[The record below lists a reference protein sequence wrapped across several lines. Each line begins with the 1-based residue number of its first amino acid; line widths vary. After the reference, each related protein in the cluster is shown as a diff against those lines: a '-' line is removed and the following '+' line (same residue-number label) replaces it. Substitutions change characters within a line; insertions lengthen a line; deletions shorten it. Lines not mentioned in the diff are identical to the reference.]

1 MRIESLP
8 RVRCWWPSLLHNV
21 WVPMVIAVIVW
32 TGRQLEFAERP
43 GPYIMHVAMIAA
55 INIILA
61 VSLQLINGVSGQ
73 FSLGH
78 AGFMAMGAYLAGY
91 ATFVFGPWNYDANA
105 DYPDPRQ
112 LFANPGATL
121 ACFVAL
127 AVVAGIGCGFVAG
140 LFLLIRQTRGILP
153 ALPLIVIMLLVVWV
167 VIDARAAADSANIP
181 AGCIWSRG
189 AIGLVN
195 LYGGILRHSGSAAGW
210 VTGILPE
217 TWRKPATLLVALFG
231 GGTAAAAAGLIV
243 GVPTLRLRGDYLA
256 IATLGFAEIIRNV
269 IVTIPALGAATGL
282 SVNVYWTRP
291 SPPDHIY
298 EPFYMSPWIFGT
310 AALTY
315 IVIARLVRSP
325 MGKAIKTVR
334 DDEIAAAAMGIDPTH
349 HRVMAFVTGAF
360 FAGVAGALYVHL
372 DGYLN
377 TNSFSFMRSIE
388 IVVMVTLGGVE
399 SLAGAAIAAVA
410 LTSIP
415 ELLDNAERFL
425 PAGLTPQAHW
435 MADNRFVLYAF
446 LLLVIMI
453 ARAKLKGAL
462 RKSPRAAVQPA
473 GRT

>member
-1 MRIESLP
+1 MMQTNSLP
-8 RVRCWWPSLLHNV
+8 RVRSWWLSYIHNI
-21 WVPMVIAVIVW
+21 WVPILVAILIYA
-32 TGRQLEFAERP
+32 GRQLEFSEKP
-43 GPYIMHVAMIAA
+43 GAYVMHVAMIAA

-78 AGFMAMGAYLAGY
+78 AGFMAVGAYLAGY
-91 ATFVFGPWNYDANA
+91 STYMFGPWNFDPNA

-112 LFANPGATL
+112 LFANPGAVL
-121 ACFVAL
+121 AFFVAL
-127 AVVAGIGCGFVAG
+127 AIAAGIACGFVAI
-140 LFLLIRQTRGILP
+140 LFLLIRQTRKILP
-153 ALPLIVIMLLVVWV
+153 VLPLILVTILLTWV
-167 VIDARAAADSANIP
+167 VIDARAANSSPTIP
-181 AGCIWSRG
+181 AGCLWSRG
-189 AIGLVN
+189 AIGLVH
-195 LYGGILRHSGSAAGW
+195 LY
-210 VTGILPE
+210 TGILQHSQPASAWLTAIVPE
-217 TWRKPATLLVALFG
+217 SRRKPVTLLIALFG

-291 SPPDHIY
+291 SLVDKID

-310 AALTY
+310 AALTF
-315 IVIARLVRSP
+315 ILVSRLVRSS

-334 DDEIAAAAMGIDPTH
+334 DDEIAAAATGIDPTY
-349 HRVMAFVTGAF
+349 HRVIAFVTGAF

-388 IVVMVTLGGVE
+388 IVVMVTLGGME

-410 LTSIP
+410 LTVIP
-415 ELLDNAERFL
+415 ELLDNAEHFL
-425 PAGLTPQAHW
+425 PAKAASQAHW

-453 ARAKLKGAL
+453 TRAKLKGAFS
-462 RKSPRAAVQPA
+462 KSRR
-473 GRT
+473 RTS